1 MTQVAG
7 ELRGRGR
14 RVLRAGLAGALVL
27 SALTGGH
34 LLGPALPAATADEW
48 RDQQYWLEEYGF
60 TTAWETSRGEGVTVA
75 VIDTGIDADHPD
87 LTGQVVGGLDVS
99 DDGDPT
105 GTEPVGPMPDHGTM
119 VASVLAGHGNDELA
133 LRQAEEERR
142 RATASPT
149 PSTPDSGSGSASPS
163 ASAPASTPASDSASD
178 PASDSGSGS
187 ATAAA
192 PGDVPAALGGI
203 AGPDG
208 IVGVAPQA
216 SLLSVSV
223 DLGPEEGDGPTAEDQ
238 IARAVTWAVDQGA
251 DVINISLGSTRQD
264 WPESWDRAFLHAEE
278 NDVVVVAAAGNR
290 ASGTMTA
297 GAPAT
302 IPGVLT
308 VAGLNADGTASWDSS
323 TEGISIGVAAPAEPL
338 VGAVPGGGRTQWSG
352 TSGAAPMVAGL
363 AALIRSAHP
372 EMPAHQVIHR
382 ILATAEDAG
391 VPGVDPVYGH
401 GIIDAAAAVTAE
413 VEAVDRNPMNT
424 LADWIRVHRRAESSA
439 APSEAPGAERPGPVD
454 PSAWPEPL
462 PSQLPQATA
471 PRDPAPGLQ
480 PALVLGTGIIALG
493 LAGTAL
499 AVGRRRSRAR
509 GTTAEGAVTSDDGGP
524 SL

>member
-1 MTQVAG
+1 MN
-7 ELRGRGR
+7 R
-14 RVLRAGLAGALVL
+14 RRAALAAAVPLLLGALMMGVL
-27 SALTGGH
+27 PPGT
-34 LLGPALPAATADEW
+34 LPAATADEW

-60 TTAWETSRGEGVTVA
+60 SEAWETSRGAGVTVA

-87 LTGQVVGGLDVS
+87 LTGQVAGGLDVS
-99 DDGDPT
+99 GT
-105 GTEPVGPMPDHGTM
+105 GNASGTEPVGEMAEHGTM
-119 VASVLAGHGNDELA
+119 VASVLAGHGNNEAA

-142 RATASPT
+142 SAKASPV
-149 PSTPDSGSGSASPS
+149 PSTLASG
-163 ASAPASTPASDSASD
+163 TPAD
-178 PASDSGSGS
+178 
-187 ATAAA
+187 T
-192 PGDVPAALGGI
+192 PAAVDGM

-216 SLLSVSV
+216 KLLSVSV
-223 DLGPEEGDGPTAEDQ
+223 NFGAQDTDGPSAEDQ

-251 DVINISLGSTRQD
+251 DVINMSLGSTRQD
-264 WPESWDRAFLHAEE
+264 WPESWDRAFLHAEQ

-308 VAGLNADGTASWDSS
+308 VAGLTADGTASWDSS

-338 VGAVPGGGRTQWSG
+338 VGAVPGGDRREWAG

-382 ILATAEDAG
+382 ILTTAEDAG

-401 GIIDAAAAVTAE
+401 GIINAAAAVGAE
-413 VEAVDRNPMNT
+413 VGAVDRNPMDT
-424 LADWIRVHRRAESSA
+424 LADWIRVHRRAESSGAPTPSA
-439 APSEAPGAERPGPVD
+439 APSDQATGPASGTD
-454 PSAWPEPL
+454 PL
-462 PSQLPQATA
+462 PTDLPQATA
-471 PRDPAPGLQ
+471 ARDPAPGLQ
-480 PALVLGTGIIALG
+480 PALVIGTAVLVIG
-493 LAGTAL
+493 LAGTS
-499 AVGRRRSRAR
+499 VGLFLRQRRSSSER
-509 GTTAEGAVTSDDGGP
+509 
-524 SL
+524 

>member
-1 MTQVAG
+1 MT
-7 ELRGRGR
+7 R
-14 RVLRAGLAGALVL
+14 RRAALAAAAPVLLGALVL
-27 SALTGGH
+27 
-34 LLGPALPAATADEW
+34 GPVLPWGPVTPGTLPRATADEW
-48 RDQQYWLEEYGF
+48 RDQQYWLTEYGF
-60 TTAWETSRGEGVTVA
+60 SQAWETSRGAGVTVA

-99 DDGDPT
+99 GAGNDS
-105 GTEPVGPMPDHGTM
+105 GTEPVGQMAEHGTM
-119 VASVLAGHGNDELA
+119 VASVLAGHGNNEAA

-142 RATASPT
+142 SAKATPV
-149 PSTPDSGSGSASPS
+149 PSTLPSGAT
-163 ASAPASTPASDSASD
+163 ASAPAAAPAATPAAPSSSAAASD
-178 PASDSGSGS
+178 GADGVD
-187 ATAAA
+187 AAD
-192 PGDVPAALGGI
+192 GV

-216 SLLSVSV
+216 ELLSVSV
-223 DLGPEEGDGPTAEDQ
+223 NLGAQDPDGPSAEDQ

-251 DVINISLGSTRQD
+251 DVINMSLGSTRQD
-264 WPESWDRAFLHAEE
+264 WPESWDDAFLHAEQ

-338 VGAVPGGGRTQWSG
+338 VGAVPGGGRRAWAG

-382 ILATAEDAG
+382 ILTTAEDAG

-401 GIIDAAAAVTAE
+401 GIIDAAAAVGAE
-413 VEAVDRNPMNT
+413 VGTVDRNPMDT
-424 LADWIRVHRRAESSA
+424 LADWIRVHRRAESSGAPTPSA
-439 APSEAPGAERPGPVD
+439 APGGEAAGPT
-454 PSAWPEPL
+454 SWPDPL
-462 PSQLPQATA
+462 PTDLPQAAA
-471 PRDPAPGLQ
+471 PRDPAPGLR
-480 PALVLGTGIIALG
+480 PALVIGTGVLVAG
-493 LAGTAL
+493 LAGTAVVVYL
-499 AVGRRRSRAR
+499 RQRRSSS
-509 GTTAEGAVTSDDGGP
+509 EG
-524 SL
+524 

>member
-1 MTQVAG
+1 MT
-7 ELRGRGR
+7 R
-14 RVLRAGLAGALVL
+14 RRAALAAAPVLLGALVL
-27 SALTGGH
+27 
-34 LLGPALPAATADEW
+34 GPVLPWGSVTPGTLPAAAADEW

-60 TTAWETSRGEGVTVA
+60 RQAWETSRGAGVTVA

-99 DDGDPT
+99 GAGNDS
-105 GTEPVGPMPDHGTM
+105 GTEPVGQMAEHGTM
-119 VASVLAGHGNDELA
+119 VASVLAGHGNNEAA

-142 RATASPT
+142 SAKATPVPSTLPSSKPSGGTDSTPAATPAGPT
-149 PSTPDSGSGSASPS
+149 PSSTPS
-163 ASAPASTPASDSASD
+163 AVA
-178 PASDSGSGS
+178 G
-187 ATAAA
+187 
-192 PGDVPAALGGI
+192 V

-216 SLLSVSV
+216 ELLSVSV
-223 DLGPEEGDGPTAEDQ
+223 NLGAQDAGGPSAEDQ
-238 IARAVTWAVDQGA
+238 VARAVTWAVDQGA
-251 DVINISLGSTRQD
+251 DVINMSLGSTRQD
-264 WPESWDRAFLHAEE
+264 WPESWDEAFLHAEQ

-338 VGAVPGGGRTQWSG
+338 VGAVPGGGRREWAG

-363 AALIRSAHP
+363 AALIRSAYP
-372 EMPAHQVIHR
+372 EMPAHQVIQR

-401 GIIDAAAAVTAE
+401 GIIDAAAAVGAE
-413 VEAVDRNPMNT
+413 VGTVDRNPMDT
-424 LADWIRVHRRAESSA
+424 LADWIRVHRRAESSGAPTPSA
-439 APSEAPGAERPGPVD
+439 APGGEAAGPT
-454 PSAWPEPL
+454 SWPDPL
-462 PSQLPQATA
+462 PTDLPQAAA

-480 PALVLGTGIIALG
+480 PALVIGTGVLVAG
-493 LAGTAL
+493 LAATAVVVFL
-499 AVGRRRSRAR
+499 RQR
-509 GTTAEGAVTSDDGGP
+509 GSSSER
-524 SL
+524 

>member
-1 MTQVAG
+1 MN
-7 ELRGRGR
+7 R
-14 RVLRAGLAGALVL
+14 RRAATLAAAPVLLGALVL
-27 SALTGGH
+27 
-34 LLGPALPAATADEW
+34 GPGLPAATADEW
-48 RDQQYWLEEYGF
+48 RDQQYWLADYGF
-60 TTAWETSRGEGVTVA
+60 REAWETSRGEGVTVA

-99 DDGDPT
+99 GAGNDS
-105 GTEPVGPMPDHGTM
+105 GTEPVGQMAEHGTM
-119 VASVLAGHGNDELA
+119 VASVLAGHGNNVAA
-133 LRQAEEERR
+133 LREADEERR
-142 RATASPT
+142 SAKSTPI
-149 PSTPDSGSGSASPS
+149 PSTLPSSAE
-163 ASAPASTPASDSASD
+163 AST
-178 PASDSGSGS
+178 
-187 ATAAA
+187 AA
-192 PGDVPAALGGI
+192 PSPAVAGV

-216 SLLSVSV
+216 KLLSVSV
-223 DLGPEEGDGPTAEDQ
+223 NLGAQDPKGPTAEDQ

-251 DVINISLGSTRQD
+251 DVINMSLGSTRPD
-264 WPESWDRAFLHAEE
+264 WPESWDQAFLHAEQ

-338 VGAVPGGGRTQWSG
+338 VGAVPGGSRRQWAG

-401 GIIDAAAAVTAE
+401 GIIDAAAAVGAE
-413 VEAVDRNPMNT
+413 VGTVDRNPMDT
-424 LADWIRVHRRAESSA
+424 LADWIRVHRRAEPSGAPTPTA
-439 APSEAPGAERPGPVD
+439 APGGEAPGPT
-454 PSAWPEPL
+454 SWPDPL
-462 PSQLPQATA
+462 PTDLPQAA
-471 PRDPAPGLQ
+471 VPRDPAPGLR
-480 PALVLGTGIIALG
+480 PALVLGTGVVVAG
-493 LAGTAL
+493 LAATAVVL
-499 AVGRRRSRAR
+499 FLRQRRSSSGHDPGRR
-509 GTTAEGAVTSDDGGP
+509 
-524 SL
+524 L